1 MNKIYLLTA
10 AFAVMASLSGC
21 SDTELASIDTA
32 QEKTPIGFHTVGS
45 KMGSRA
51 TIINPADITK
61 TDFRVFAFTKND
73 ADDNDNIS
81 FMGGVAD
88 ETGHKG
94 VTIKYNSKWDYA
106 NASDCHY
113 WPETTPLNFYA
124 ISPGTYD
131 FTSISYSWNIAKDSK
146 TITYTSFDEYV
157 NTTNPSSLDLMYAV
171 AKNQVKSENAGK
183 VNLQFKHILSQIVF
197 QAKTKYENM
206 QVDIK
211 DVFIHNAYRKGTF
224 TFPSSTEPS
233 QSNWGTDDF
242 AYGKSTCIIKEK
254 NIVVNSN
261 KTAEDISSKNPSL
274 FIPQILTAWKPEEK
288 NKEAA
293 DAAKLSYLEINCR
306 IQQNGVY
313 VFGKDGYK
321 TLYVPFSASW
331 EPGKRYVY
339 TLIFGGGYTEESQQ
353 ILTPITFDA
362 SVGNWVNDAG
372 NSTTG
377 NDIPLYQ

>member
-1 MNKIYLLTA
+1 MNKIYLFTA

-45 KMGSRA
+45 QMGSRA
-51 TIINPADITK
+51 NIINSGEITS

-73 ADDNDNIS
+73 ADDNDNMS
-81 FMGGVAD
+81 FMGDVAD
-88 ETGHKG
+88 ETGHTG
-94 VTIKYNSKWDYA
+94 VTITYNSKWDYA

-171 AKNQVKSENAGK
+171 AKNQMKSNNTGK
-183 VNLQFKHILSQIVF
+183 VNLNFKHILSQIVF
-197 QAKTKYENM
+197 QAKTQYEKM

-224 TFPSSTEPS
+224 TFPSSSEPL
-233 QSNWGTDDF
+233 QTNWVTDDF
-242 AYGKSTCIIKEK
+242 AYGKSTCIIKDK
-254 NIVVNSN
+254 NIVVKSN
-261 KTAEDISSKNPSL
+261 TTAEDISSKNPSL
-274 FIPQILTAWKPEEK
+274 FIPQKLTAWKPEEK

-313 VFGKDGYK
+313 VYGKNGYK
-321 TLYVPFSASW
+321 TLYVPFSADW
-331 EPGKRYVY
+331 QPGKRYVY
-339 TLIFGGGYTEESQQ
+339 TLIFGGGYTEESQL
-353 ILTPITFDA
+353 ILTPITFEP
-362 SVGNWVNDAG
+362 SVEDWPTDE
-372 NSTTG
+372 NSKKS
-377 NDIPLYQ
+377 DIYL